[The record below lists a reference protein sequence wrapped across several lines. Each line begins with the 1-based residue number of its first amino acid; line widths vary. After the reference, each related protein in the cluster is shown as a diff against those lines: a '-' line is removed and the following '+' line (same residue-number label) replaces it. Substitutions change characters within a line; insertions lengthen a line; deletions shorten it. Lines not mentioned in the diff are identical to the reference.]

1 MENTSN
7 LGSRFWG
14 ILTESLK
21 IFPILIILII
31 TIYALSSS
39 ARQAIDGFILQT
51 PARDL
56 VASNYDNY
64 PAFLEENDVIVKKAY
79 FNDSGTQVEGLIIEI
94 HRPAA
99 LAQTPTESMKPMFG
113 PGNLLVQEKVDS
125 STTLNLGDIVIYEN
139 DKGELI
145 IHQLISYDSGK
156 GCYTTKGMNNAVAD
170 NVCVTNG
177 MVKYRL
183 LFSIPT
189 R

>member
-1 MENTSN
+1 MENKSN
-7 LGSRFWG
+7 LASRFWG
-14 ILTESLK
+14 MLIESLK
-21 IFPILIILII
+21 IFPILVILVIS
-31 TIYALSSS
+31 IYALNSS

-51 PARDL
+51 PARNL

-64 PAFLEENDVIVKKAY
+64 PAFLNENDVVVKKAY

-99 LAQTPTESMKPMFG
+99 LAKTPTESMKPMFG

-125 STTLNLGDIVIYEN
+125 STNLSLGDIVVYEN
-139 DKGELI
+139 EKEELI
-145 IHQLISYDSGK
+145 IHQLVSYDASK
-156 GCYTTKGMNNAVAD
+156 GCYTAKGLNNAVPD
-170 NVCVTNG
+170 NICVTKS

>member
-1 MENTSN
+1 MEGSFV
-7 LGSRFWG
+7 SRFWG
-14 ILTESLK
+14 MFIESLK
-21 IFPILIILII
+21 IFPILVILVIS
-31 TIYALSSS
+31 IYALNSS

-64 PAFLEENDVIVKKAY
+64 PAFLNDSDVIVKKAF
-79 FNDSGTQVEGLIIEI
+79 FNDSGEMVEGLIIEI

-99 LAQTPTESMKPMFG
+99 LAKTPTESMKPMFG

-125 STTLNLGDIVIYEN
+125 STNLSLGDIIVYET
-139 DKGELI
+139 DKEELI
-145 IHQLISYDSGK
+145 IHQLVSYDASK
-156 GCYTTKGMNNAVAD
+156 GCYSTKGLNNAVPD
-170 NVCVTNG
+170 NICVTKS
-177 MVKYRL
+177 MVKFRL